1 MMSLQKFIRVT
12 ALAVIFVLSTG
23 ICFAQSVKTVSS
35 AAELK
40 EYLDS
45 QQPNNSNN
53 PIRVK
58 MTNIYDSTLKAVVD
72 TLKSTGKFVSLDF
85 SGSSLTNIPL
95 KTFKDCST
103 LSEII
108 LPDGVGYIGANAF
121 DNCASLKS
129 VTIPSSV
136 TRVMDEIFIG
146 CSSLTTINV
155 AADNTAFSSKDGVLY
170 TKDKTTLIAH
180 PSVKG
185 SFTIPSGVTNISDK
199 AFKGCTALKSITI
212 PNSVNV
218 IGANAFQDCVGLTS
232 VTIGIGI
239 TKMGDD
245 AFRGCT
251 SLTSVTFEGP
261 LYPSAISTKAFNTI
275 GSLRDKFLAQNG
287 GRGTYTRKSGGST
300 WTKQ

>member
-12 ALAVIFVLSTG
+12 ALAVIFVFSTG
-23 ICFAQSVKTVSS
+23 VCFAQSVKTVST

-40 EYLDS
+40 EYLNS

-53 PIRVK
+53 PIRIK
-58 MTNIYDSTLKAVVD
+58 MTNIYDSNLKTVVD
-72 TLKSTGKFVSLDF
+72 TLKSTAKFVSLDL
-85 SGSSLTNIPL
+85 SGSPLTNIPL
-95 KTFKDCST
+95 KTFKDCAT
-103 LSEII
+103 LSGII
-108 LPDGVGYIGANAF
+108 LPDSVAYIGANAF

-136 TRVMDEIFIG
+136 TRMMDEVFIG
-146 CSSLTTINV
+146 CSSLTTITV
-155 AADNTAFSSKDGVLY
+155 AADSTAFSSKDGILY
-170 TKDKTTLIAH
+170 TKDKTTLIAY
-180 PSVKG
+180 PAVKG
-185 SFTIPSGVTNISDK
+185 SFTIPNGVTNIGTK
-199 AFKGCTALKSITI
+199 AFKGCTNLKSVII

-218 IGANAFQDCVGLTS
+218 IGANAFQDCTDLAS

-239 TKMGDD
+239 TKIGDD

-251 SLTSVTFEGP
+251 SLTTVTFEGP
-261 LYPSAISTKAFNTI
+261 LYPSGISDKAFI
-275 GSLRDKFLAQNG
+275 GGLRDKFIGQNG